1 MAVGVPE
8 NEVFAAADAV
18 LARGERPTVER
29 VRLEL
34 GRGSPARVG
43 SLLDQ
48 WWDRLAQRLRGETRL
63 PSLPSEVSQAFVTVW
78 QEAMHYA
85 QGVAEAGLVEQRA
98 VVIEE
103 RAAVSAAETA
113 ARQGVAQYRQQAAA
127 ALAAQQNAERR
138 FSDLERLLDQSQ
150 GQVID
155 LTQQRDALKSER
167 NSVRERVQEMENLLL
182 ASRHEAEQAR
192 KAHDIYVRGVEDRAY
207 REVDRAREEN
217 KSMQL
222 QLKQL
227 AKQTDQLRQR
237 WEIAVAQVTELQ
249 IQSATSQA
257 LAEQSEQQR
266 QHTLEKLEA
275 VQTELSQALTGEVAQ
290 QARAD
295 TLELQVV
302 HLRSLLKPAR
312 KKTSPKLAAP

>member
-85 QGVAEAGLVEQRA
+85 QGVAEAGLAEQRA
-98 VVIEE
+98 VLIEE
-103 RAAVSAAETA
+103 RAEISAAETA

-127 ALAAQQNAERR
+127 ALAAQHNSERR
-138 FSDLERLLDQSQ
+138 FADLERLLDQSQ
-150 GQVID
+150 RQVID
-155 LTQQRDALKSER
+155 LTQQRDGLKSER
-167 NSVRERVQEMENLLL
+167 DSVRERAQEMESQLL
-182 ASRHEAEQAR
+182 ASRHEGEQAR
-192 KAHDIYVRGVEDRAY
+192 KAHEIYVRGVEDRAY

-222 QLKQL
+222 QLKQF

-237 WEIAVAQVTELQ
+237 WEVAVAQVTELQ
-249 IQSATSQA
+249 IQSAALQA
-257 LAEQSEQQR
+257 LKEESEQQR
-266 QHTLEKLEA
+266 QRTLERLEA
-275 VQTELSQALTGEVAQ
+275 VQTELSQALTRAVAHE
-290 QARAD
+290 ARAD

-302 HLRSLLKPAR
+302 HLRSLVKPAR